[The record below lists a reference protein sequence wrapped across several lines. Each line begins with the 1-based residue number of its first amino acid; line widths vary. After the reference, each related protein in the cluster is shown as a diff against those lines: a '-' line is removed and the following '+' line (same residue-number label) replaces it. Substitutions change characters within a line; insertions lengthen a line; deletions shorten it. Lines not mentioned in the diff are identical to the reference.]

1 MAYTDLSGDIVQY
14 AQEKG
19 AYLVQVSPLWVH
31 LPETMLTALHLLKE
45 VISDFA

>member
-1 MAYTDLSGDIVQY
+1 MQLKDKL
-14 AQEKG
+14 EEEFEE
-19 AYLVQVSPLWVH
+19 LRCPLWVH